1 MSALLNLDQQ
11 TMFAL
16 NALLLLVFA
25 TAFAFAG
32 TGRNDR
38 LYWAYMVIS
47 NIVFAISFL
56 VFSQKIR
63 GSSADLFLPNF
74 LIFVGLSLR
83 WIAIREFYGKSA
95 TIKALLIVPSAAVLA
110 YISWPL
116 TGLGTA
122 FGTINLLI
130 AVQILVIIW
139 SIACEKEDL
148 KSKWGLIASYAV
160 LVVSSLLR
168 VLQGWFLD
176 PSMDS
181 LLPADLFLQLN
192 LVAAA
197 IHISASGAF
206 SLLIAYERSVNNLRA
221 IALRDPLSGLLNR
234 RSIEAFANPGPGK
247 SPRAKV
253 SIIMID
259 IDYFKLINDS
269 YGHAAGDAAIK
280 HCANLISATFS
291 KDSLIARVGGEEFMV
306 IAPGRTSAW
315 STETS
320 DRFRE
325 KLLAEP
331 LHHNGQAIPF
341 TVSMGICSGHINSSA
356 EFDALWNC
364 ADKAMYVAKSAGRNK
379 TEVSRRP

>member
-32 TGRNDR
+32 IGRKDR

-47 NIVFAISFL
+47 NIIFAISFL

-63 GSSADLFLPNF
+63 GSTADLFLPNL
-74 LIFVGLSLR
+74 LIFVGLSFR
-83 WIAIREFYGKSA
+83 WIAIREFYGRSGA
-95 TIKALLIVPSAAVLA
+95 LRALLIVPSAAVLA
-110 YISWPL
+110 YLSWPL
-116 TGLGTA
+116 VGLGTV

-130 AVQILVIIW
+130 SVQILVIIAT
-139 SIACEKEDL
+139 IVFEKEDL

-160 LVVSSLLR
+160 LVLSSLLR
-168 VLQGWFLD
+168 VLQGWIFD
-176 PSMDS
+176 PAMGS
-181 LLPADLFLQLN
+181 LLPSDIFLQLN

-234 RSIEAFANPGPGK
+234 WSIEAFANQGTSK
-247 SPRAKV
+247 SPASKL

-259 IDYFKLINDS
+259 IDYFKLINDT

-280 HCANLISATFS
+280 HCANLIRETFPAENM
-291 KDSLIARVGGEEFMV
+291 IARVGGEEFMV
-306 IAPGRTSAW
+306 IAPGRSSAW
-315 STETS
+315 SVENAG
-320 DRFRE
+320 RFRH

-331 LHHNGQAIPF
+331 CHHNGQAIPF
-341 TVSMGICSGHINSSA
+341 TVSMGICTGHVNSSA

-364 ADKAMYVAKSAGRNK
+364 ADNALYAAKSSGRDK
-379 TEVSRRP
+379 TEVGDCE

>member
-32 TGRNDR
+32 IGRKDR

-47 NIVFAISFL
+47 NIIFAISFL

-63 GSSADLFLPNF
+63 GSTADLFLPNL
-74 LIFVGLSLR
+74 LIFIGLSFR
-83 WIAIREFYGKSA
+83 WIAIREFYFRSG
-95 TIKALLIVPSAAVLA
+95 ALRAQLVVPSAAVLA
-110 YISWPL
+110 YLSWPL
-116 TGLGTA
+116 VGFGTV

-130 AVQILVIIW
+130 SVQIIVIIAT
-139 SIACEKEDL
+139 IVCEKEDL

-160 LVVSSLLR
+160 LVLSSLLR
-168 VLQGWFLD
+168 VLQGWIFD
-176 PSMDS
+176 PTMGS
-181 LLPADLFLQLN
+181 LLPSDIFLQLN

-206 SLLIAYERSVNNLRA
+206 SLLIAYERSVNNLSA

-234 RSIEAFANPGPGK
+234 WSIEAFANRDTSK
-247 SPRAKV
+247 SPAPKL

-259 IDYFKLINDS
+259 IDYFKLINDT

-280 HCANLISATFS
+280 HCANLISETFPAEN
-291 KDSLIARVGGEEFMV
+291 LIARVGGEEFMV
-306 IAPGRTSAW
+306 IAPDRSSAW
-315 STETS
+315 SAEYAGK
-320 DRFRE
+320 FRH

-331 LHHNGQAIPF
+331 FHHNGEAIPF
-341 TVSMGICSGHINSSA
+341 TVSIGICTGHVNSSA

-364 ADKAMYVAKSAGRNK
+364 ADNALYAAKSSGRDK
-379 TEVSRRP
+379 TEVGDCE